1 MLSFL
6 CNVFSEVR
14 VARCLVFCVMFLVRF
29 VLLDL

>member
-1 MLSFL
+1 MFSFL

-14 VARCLVFCVMFLVRF
+14 VARSLVFCVEVLVRF